1 MQLALDKMPMV
12 SARVLAIK
20 YSKEATSLKK
30 VKHDHYHSRYIFLLD
45 HTCRKCKK
53 RLLKKIPMS
62 VIDHRDCRNRLRKAT
77 RPGKTIPVLGNRF
90 KLHKSFTCAGGNL
103 NHDTCTGDGGSPLVC
118 AKKGTV
124 GKDKRYVQVSQLQ
137 YKAGCLP

>member
-1 MQLALDKMPMV
+1 
-12 SARVLAIK
+12 
-20 YSKEATSLKK
+20 
-30 VKHDHYHSRYIFLLD
+30 
-45 HTCRKCKK
+45 
-53 RLLKKIPMS
+53 MS

-137 YKAGCLP
+137 YKAGCLPLKEKTDFSVVLNDIYIFYRLALYHGESDVQMAILEFMLMSSRDWNSLKIK